1 MGAGRGRVLVAT
13 AVLGGAFVAA
23 CLALGFFGTAEP
35 ASADNACTINWVGPS
50 NGGTWSTVTN
60 WSPAR
65 IPGASDVVCI
75 GEAVGTDQGMT
86 GIVTFDGSNG
96 TSTTLVE
103 ELRST
108 APLSITGGE
117 LGLTDTA
124 ATGNT
129 VGGLSLSG
137 GQ

>member
-1 MGAGRGRVLVAT
+1 
-13 AVLGGAFVAA
+13 
-23 CLALGFFGTAEP
+23 
-35 ASADNACTINWVGPS
+35 
-50 NGGTWSTVTN
+50 
-60 WSPAR
+60 
-65 IPGASDVVCI
+65 
-75 GEAVGTDQGMT
+75 MT